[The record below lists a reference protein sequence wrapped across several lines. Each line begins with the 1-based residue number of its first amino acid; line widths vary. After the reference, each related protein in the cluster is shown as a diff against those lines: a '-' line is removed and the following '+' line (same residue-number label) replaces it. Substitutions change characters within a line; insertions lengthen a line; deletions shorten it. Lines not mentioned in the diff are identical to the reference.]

1 MTSVVASLV
10 LSGLSPEVRR
20 TLHPGGI
27 LVTRELSNGDS
38 VILTKD
44 GRRFLVAKHQ
54 PDYVYD
60 DFVVHA
66 GNTIVVGLSRNTRN
80 YRIFAMTGGSEFRPL
95 SPNIQEVVVS
105 GGIDA
110 QEDAWEPPVQHNGV
124 IAGVLFRG
132 STRNDRYV
140 YRISEAGL
148 ELGMWPSAAQVIL
161 DKDELTV
168 VAMDGTKSPLESK
181 KLVWT
186 APLAQRTGAE

>member
-27 LVTRELSNGDS
+27 LITRDLSNGDT
-38 VILTKD
+38 VTFTKD
-44 GRRFLVAKHQ
+44 GRRFLVARHQ
-54 PDYVYD
+54 PDYIYD
-60 DFVVHA
+60 DFVVQA
-66 GNTIVVGLSRNTRN
+66 GNSVVVGLWRNTRN
-80 YRIFAMTGGSEFRPL
+80 YRLFAMIGGSEFRPL
-95 SPNIQEVVVS
+95 SPNVQNGDFY
-105 GGIDA
+105 GGIDG

-132 STRNDRYV
+132 TTRNERYV

-161 DKDELTV
+161 VKNELTV
-168 VAMDGTKSPLESK
+168 VTMDGTMS
-181 KLVWT
+181 
-186 APLAQRTGAE
+186 ALASRKYVNRAWLPRSSR